1 MKIVSYYD
9 ADGKYLFCGT
19 EGGFAGQPRAG
30 EYEGFVTIGRQYHD
44 FATGKPAN
52 MPPQPSA
59 AHRFDYKRKAWVAN
73 AESAWALVRME
84 RDKRIAASDWV
95 MLPDVSMSPER
106 KQAWLQYRQELR
118 DVTTQPDPAAIAW
131 PKAPT

>member
-52 MPPQPSA
+52 RPPQPSA

-73 AESAWALVRME
+73 AESAEDLRGDDLFISQAFVDEGVTLR
-84 RDKRIAASDWV
+84 RIRPRAKGSASRINKRAAHITV
-95 MLPDVSMSPER
+95 VVE
-106 KQAWLQYRQELR
+106 
-118 DVTTQPDPAAIAW
+118 
-131 PKAPT
+131 PKGTKGA